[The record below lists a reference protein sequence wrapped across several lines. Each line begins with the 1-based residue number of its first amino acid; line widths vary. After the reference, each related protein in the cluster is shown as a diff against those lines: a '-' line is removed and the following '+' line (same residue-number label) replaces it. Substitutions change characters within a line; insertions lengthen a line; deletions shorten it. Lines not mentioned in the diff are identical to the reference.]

1 MRERLL
7 ASSMICGVALLGVTT
22 QAQAQAAASNAE
34 DEVAEVVVTGTR
46 IPTPNLTSVS
56 PVVAIGAAEI
66 KQAGITRVEDIINTL
81 PQAFAAQG
89 SNVSNGSNGTATV
102 NLRGLGASRT
112 LVLINGRRMGAGNP
126 TSINNPVADLNFI
139 PSSLVERVDVLTG
152 GASAVYGADAVAG
165 VVNFIMLQNF
175 EGVRVDANYSIY
187 QHHNDSFVQQAL
199 LAKQAVAGNNASQFA
214 IPKDNVRDGEA
225 SEVTLTM
232 GVNAADGKGNITA
245 FASFIQ
251 QNAVLQGNRDYSAC
265 TLNSGADF
273 TSVGSCGGSGTATP
287 ARVGNFTVQGN
298 TFRVRNATT
307 DVYNFGPANYYIR
320 PDERYRLG
328 FFGHYELASWAEVY
342 AEGMFMDDR
351 SVAQIA
357 PGGIF
362 AGTFSVNCDNAFM
375 TAAQQTQLC
384 GANAGSPTALFT
396 GTVAKRNVEGGGRQS
411 EFRHNTYR
419 YVVGLR
425 GKFNDAW
432 NYDSYLEYAATKF
445 DARQT
450 AYFLTNRINNAL
462 IAKRNAAGQVV
473 CGINADATTTNDD
486 AACVPYNIFSEG
498 AITPAMLNYLQV
510 PGSTFGNTSERV
522 ANISLGGDLTSYGVK
537 SPWAKDGVGVA
548 FGAEYRREHVDF
560 NGDFVSAT
568 PGQLNGG
575 GAASTPI
582 GASFDVYEGY
592 AEARIPIIQDMPWAK
607 QLQLELGYRYSDYSY
622 HVTTD
627 TYKIAGDYTPIDGV
641 RFRASYQR
649 AVRAP
654 NLVEL
659 FGPQIHALDGSTDP
673 CAGLTNTAANAALI
687 ARCAT
692 VHGYTPAQVLAI
704 EANPANQYYGLLGG
718 NPNLKP
724 EKSDTYS
731 LGFVFQPTFLP
742 GANFSIDYF
751 NIKVNDYISNIGADT
766 ILTKCYLQNDNS
778 YCPLIIRDTAT
789 RGLFLNSSGPTG
801 HVVDLTQNTGS
812 LKTSGVDFNATY
824 RTDLDVIGLENMGG
838 ISFNFVGTWLD
849 HLSSAILPGD
859 PFVDCAGLY
868 GAQCNGRPGSNIPNP
883 KWRHKARLTWNTP
896 LEYGD
901 WLHDVAFGIQWRHY
915 DSVKLDTT
923 DDDPILNNTA
933 TGAQPATDLKLATR
947 DYFDI
952 LTTWKV
958 KDGFSFRAGINNI
971 FDKDPPLVGQVNCT
985 PNASCS
991 GNAYS
996 QVYDVLG
1003 RYIFIGLTADF

>member
-1 MRERLL
+1 MRSMRQRLL
-7 ASSMICGVALLGVTT
+7 ASSMICGAAFLGLANSAA
-22 QAQAQAAASNAE
+22 AQADDKDDA
-34 DEVAEVVVTGTR
+34 VAEVVVTGTR

-56 PVVAIGAAEI
+56 PVTAIGAAEI
-66 KQAGITRVEDIINTL
+66 KAAGITRVEDIINTL
-81 PQAFAAQG
+81 PQAFASQG

-165 VVNFIMLQNF
+165 VVNFIMTQNF

-187 QHHNDSFVQQAL
+187 QHHNDSFVQDAL
-199 LAKQAVAGNNASQFA
+199 RLKAAAAGANAPQFA
-214 IPKDNVRDGEA
+214 IPKSNVRDGEA
-225 SEVTLTM
+225 SEVTLTF

-251 QNAVLQGNRDYSAC
+251 QNAVLQGARDYSAC

-273 TSVGSCGGSGTATP
+273 TSLAACGGSGTATP

-307 DVYNFGPANYYIR
+307 DVYNFGPSNYYIR

-328 FFGHYELASWAEVY
+328 AFAHYEIAPWAEAY
-342 AEGMFMDDR
+342 AEMMFMDDR

-384 GANAGSPTALFT
+384 GANAGTAALFT

-419 YVVGLR
+419 YVIGLR
-425 GKFNDAW
+425 GDLNDSW
-432 NYDSYLEYAATKF
+432 NYDSYMEYAATKF

-450 AYFLTNRINNAL
+450 AYFLKSRIDNAL
-462 IAKRNAAGQVV
+462 IAKRNAAGQIV
-473 CGINADATTTNDD
+473 CGVNQVTVTD

-498 AITPAMLNYLQV
+498 AVTQAMLDYLQV
-510 PGSTFGNTSERV
+510 PASTFGNTAERV
-522 ANISLGGDLTSYGVK
+522 VNFSLGGDLSAYGVK
-537 SPWAKDGVGVA
+537 SPWARDGVGVA
-548 FGAEYRREHVDF
+548 FGAEYRREHIDF
-560 NGDFVSAT
+560 DGDFVSRT

-582 GASFDVYEGY
+582 NASFDVYEVYG
-592 AEARIPIIQDMPWAK
+592 EARIPIVQDAPLAK
-607 QLQLELGYRYSDYSY
+607 SLSLELGYRYSDYSY
-622 HVTTD
+622 DVTTD
-627 TYKIAGDYTPIDGV
+627 TYKIAGEYEPIDGL

-673 CAGLTNTAANAALI
+673 CAALPDTAANAALI
-687 ARCAT
+687 ARCGA
-692 VHGYTPAQVLAI
+692 VHGYTKAQVLSI
-704 EANPANQYYGLLGG
+704 EANVANQYYGLLGG
-718 NPNLKP
+718 NPNLDP

-731 LGFVFQPTFLP
+731 VGFVYQPDFVP
-742 GANFSIDYF
+742 GATLTVDYF

-766 ILTKCYLQNDNS
+766 ILAKCYLQNDDS
-778 YCPLIIRDTAT
+778 YCPLIVRDART
-789 RGLFLNSSGPTG
+789 RSLYLNSSGPDG

-812 LKTSGVDFNATY
+812 LKTSGLDFSAAY
-824 RTDLDVIGLENMGG
+824 RTDLDRFGMSNAGG
-838 ISFNFVGTWLD
+838 VNVSFVGTYLNE
-849 HLSSAILPGD
+849 LSSAILPGD
-859 PFVDCAGLY
+859 PFVDCAGYY
-868 GAQCNGRPGSNIPNP
+868 GSLCNGRPGSTIPNP

-896 LEYGD
+896 FEYGD
-901 WLHDVAFGIQWRHY
+901 WVKSWSVSLQWRHFS
-915 DSVKLDTT
+915 SVKLDALSS
-923 DDDPILNNTA
+923 DPALNAANP
-933 TGAQPATDLKLATR
+933 PASDLKLATR
-947 DYFDI
+947 DYFDL
-952 LTTWKV
+952 LTSFTV
-958 KDGFSFRAGINNI
+958 RDNLNFRAGINNL
-971 FDKDPPLVGQVNCT
+971 FDKDPPLVGQTNCI

-1003 RYIFIGLTADF
+1003 RYLFIGLTADF